1 MECGYA
7 CLNCGVA
14 LKVIKLGLLCNVLQL
29 KTQRSALTCIVT
41 YCATIA
47 ILEDNIFCYQHLSI
61 CCYRIIQCLI
71 DIALINLRNK
81 QMNITETVYAHA

>member
-1 MECGYA
+1 MGGYT
-7 CLNCGVA
+7 CLCGVA
-14 LKVIKLGLLCNVLQL
+14 LKVIKVGLVCNVLRL
-29 KTQRSALTCIVT
+29 KTQRSALACIDT

-47 ILEDNIFCYQHLSI
+47 MLEDNMFCYQHLSI
-61 CCYRIIQCLI
+61 CCNRIIPCLV